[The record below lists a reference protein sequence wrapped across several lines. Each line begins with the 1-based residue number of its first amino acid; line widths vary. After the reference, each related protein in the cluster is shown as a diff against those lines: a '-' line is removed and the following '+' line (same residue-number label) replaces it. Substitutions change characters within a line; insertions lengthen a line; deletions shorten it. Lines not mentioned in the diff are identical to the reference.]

1 MDRARNSHIV
11 QSGHQWNYN
20 EEVPFEI
27 NIGHLLYNERITY
40 KNILSFSK
48 VSEKIRRDTGF
59 RSIYFVNGQ
68 LHIIP
73 SFGPDLV
80 ELVII
85 SKKYNRFIEY
95 D

>member
-1 MDRARNSHIV
+1 
-11 QSGHQWNYN
+11 
-20 EEVPFEI
+20 
-27 NIGHLLYNERITY
+27 ITY

-85 SKKYNRFIEY
+85 SKNIT
-95 D
+95 DLLNMTNPDI